1 MDDPA
6 FGRVPRTAARSRRR
20 RTIST
25 SRRATQRQRRYTLE
39 GKLVLNATD
48 RITILYNLILIIFI
62 FVFRVKIAAYAYHL
76 ALNLSVILIVLVLS
90 FMRRSS
96 LPVRT
101 VSLWYPL
108 VLYGLLYYQTGLI
121 NRVVVPQF
129 LDGFFMNL
137 DVWIFGE
144 FPAFFLRGKHGNAF
158 LDEFFHFSY
167 FSYYLIIP
175 LTGIL
180 LSRKDVKLFE
190 SFVFQLSSLFYLC
203 FAIFILLPVEGPIA
217 LRNEYYH
224 QGGLFQTMV
233 DVIYTGGENPGAAFP
248 SSHVAA
254 TFLVAWWGST
264 HFKRL
269 KISYWLIC
277 LFLSIATVY
286 CMFHYAVD
294 VVGGL
299 LLGVLAVLA
308 FNRAGIKRA
317 DSSIKGTPASGYPVA
332 PSPGK
337 AV

>member
-1 MDDPA
+1 MN
-6 FGRVPRTAARSRRR
+6 
-20 RTIST
+20 
-25 SRRATQRQRRYTLE
+25 
-39 GKLVLNATD
+39 LNATD
-48 RITILYNLILIIFI
+48 RITILYNFILVIFT
-62 FVFRVKIAAYAYHL
+62 FFFRVKIAAYAYHL
-76 ALNLSVILIVLVLS
+76 AFNLSVILVVLFLS
-90 FMRRSS
+90 FRRRGS
-96 LPVRT
+96 LSAFT

-137 DVWIFGE
+137 DVRIFGE

-158 LDEFFHFSY
+158 LDEFFHFFY

-180 LSRKDVKLFE
+180 LFRKDVKLFE

-203 FAIFILLPVEGPIA
+203 FVIFILLPVEGPIA

-233 DVIYTGGENPGAAFP
+233 DFIYARGENPGAAFP

-254 TFLVAWWGST
+254 TFLIAWWGSK
-264 HFKRL
+264 HFERM
-269 KISYWLIC
+269 KIPYWLTC

-294 VVGGL
+294 VIGGL
-299 LLGVLAVLA
+299 LLGVLAVLT
-308 FNRAGIKRA
+308 FNWLDIKRYYE
-317 DSSIKGTPASGYPVA
+317 KTFR
-332 PSPGK
+332 
-337 AV
+337 

>member
-1 MDDPA
+1 MN
-6 FGRVPRTAARSRRR
+6 
-20 RTIST
+20 
-25 SRRATQRQRRYTLE
+25 
-39 GKLVLNATD
+39 LNATD
-48 RITILYNLILIIFI
+48 RITILYNFILLLFALI
-62 FVFRVKIAAYAYHL
+62 FRVKIAAYPYHL
-76 ALNLSVILIVLVLS
+76 AFNLSVILIVLLLS
-90 FMRRSS
+90 FRRRSS
-96 LPVRT
+96 VSVRT

-137 DVWIFGE
+137 DVRIFGE

-158 LDEFFHFSY
+158 LDEFFHFFY

-180 LSRKDVKLFE
+180 LFRKDIKLFKG
-190 SFVFQLSSLFYLC
+190 FVFQLSALFYLC
-203 FAIFILLPVEGPIA
+203 FIIFILLPVEGPIA

-224 QGGLFQTMV
+224 KGGLFQTMV
-233 DVIYTGGENPGAAFP
+233 DFIYKGGENPGAAFP

-264 HFKRL
+264 HFQKM
-269 KISYWLIC
+269 KIIYWLTF

-294 VVGGL
+294 VIGGL
-299 LLGVLAVLA
+299 LLGILAVLT
-308 FNRAGIKRA
+308 FNRVAIKRA
-317 DSSIKGTPASGYPVA
+317 DSSIDG
-332 PSPGK
+332 
-337 AV
+337 